1 MQHGFVHL
9 CTCAFDLWV
18 SGREG
23 MYTLLYFCVYL
34 GERMCTY
41 MRTRVSERWLY
52 GGLCTSV
59 SVSVFAATGMC
70 VRVSGFPWPGTSTRS
85 SWTAVL
91 KGLRE
96 TGAAITLNHSFASL
110 ASAPVEKCFKK
121 QNK

>member
-1 MQHGFVHL
+1 MY
-9 CTCAFDLWV
+9 TEMRIWV
-18 SGREG
+18 SA
-23 MYTLLYFCVYL
+23 
-34 GERMCTY
+34 
-41 MRTRVSERWLY
+41 RWLD

-59 SVSVFAATGMC
+59 SVSVFAATEMC
-70 VRVSGFPWPGTSTRS
+70 ACVSGFPWPGTSARRA
-85 SWTAVL
+85 WTAVL